1 MTEPRSTFTARLEAE
16 ASGATLTLDLP
27 GREWPVVAV
36 VRRGD
41 GRFFLALPKGYGIT
55 LHRKGGVSFPGLPSS
70 GGTSI
75 LWGACRERV
84 RSLGKDHRAIELG
97 PVGIYIGSDF

>member
-1 MTEPRSTFTARLEAE
+1 MSESRAVFSLRLEAE
-16 ASGATLTLDLP
+16 ASGATLNLDLP
-27 GREWPVVAV
+27 RRVWPMVTAL
-36 VRRGD
+36 RRGN
-41 GRFFLALPKGYGIT
+41 GRLFLALPNGYGIT
-55 LHRKGGVSFPGLPSS
+55 LHRNGGVSFTGLPSS

-84 RSLGKDHRAIELG
+84 RNLGKDHRAIELG